1 MNKKW
6 TITGDRI
13 KIKLKT
19 LKMTQ
24 RELAEKTGYTETT
37 ISRWVSSS
45 RIPKGS
51 DYPVLAKALECSCD
65 YLLGLETV
73 DDLDEKIAKL
83 CDKGYEDIVDC
94 LNHKGI
100 EALYDVVE
108 SKIAG
113 PIDFANILMGLFL
126 TDEDMENLSPDYTTL
141 ISIIRCINGHPG
153 WFNTCKE
160 FTRIDDSD
168 EKIYYS

>member
-6 TITGDRI
+6 TVTGDRI

-45 RIPKGS
+45 RVPKGS
-51 DYPVLAKALECSCD
+51 DYPKLAKALKCSCD

-73 DDLDEKIAKL
+73 DDLDYKIAKL
-83 CDKGYEDIVDC
+83 YDKGYENILDC
-94 LNHKGI
+94 LNRKGI
-100 EALYDVVE
+100 EALYRVVE
-108 SKIAG
+108 TKIVD
-113 PIDFANILMGLFL
+113 PIDFVDILMGLFL
-126 TDEDMENLSPDYTTL
+126 TDDDMDSLTPGYTAL
-141 ISIIRCINGHPG
+141 ISIIRCINEHPG